1 MSVVDQGSPLLRQ
14 KRTLDEGVGMSDLCQ
29 KQTSYS
35 FRFVPLP
42 KVSCI
47 IRSATKRSCRIHV
60 AEAIVH
66 LTQRKSHGVEEK
78 EEELEIEDL
87 KRTSLALGQRH

>member
-1 MSVVDQGSPLLRQ
+1 MSVVDQGCPLLRQ

-35 FRFVPLP
+35 FRFCAATGSQLHH
-42 KVSCI
+42 S
-47 IRSATKRSCRIHV
+47 IRHKASCRIHV

-66 LTQRKSHGVEEK
+66 QGQGQHRGRVMASKKKKKNSKSK
-78 EEELEIEDL
+78 
-87 KRTSLALGQRH
+87 T